1 MQYRLLGQSG
11 IPASVIAQG
20 TWALGGMMWGGT
32 DEKRSIE
39 SLHASIDAGVNLI
52 DTAPAY
58 GFGLSES
65 FIGKAIAGRR
75 EKVVLAT
82 KAGLRWDTDKGT
94 KFVERD
100 GKTIHRY
107 LGPESLREE
116 LELSLQRL
124 RVDYI
129 DLYQTHWQDQT
140 TPIAETM
147 QALLDL
153 KKEGKIRAI
162 GVSNCTVGQV
172 EEYQAVGPVDCVQ
185 ERYSM
190 MDRAME
196 EEYLPYCLD
205 HNIAVLAYSPLAN
218 GLLTGKMGPEREF
231 KGDDLRRSNPRFSQQ
246 NRARVQETLQK
257 LAPIAER
264 YGLTIGAL
272 VIAWTIAQP
281 GLTHALVGARD
292 GAQARENAGAAVELS
307 AEDLGEITAVTNK
320 GAM

>member
-1 MQYRLLGQSG
+1 
-11 IPASVIAQG
+11 
-20 TWALGGMMWGGT
+20 MMWGGT
-32 DEKRSIE
+32 DENRSIA

-58 GFGLSES
+58 GLGLSEE
-65 FIGKAIAGRR
+65 FVGKAIAGRR
-75 EKVVLAT
+75 DKVVLAT
-82 KAGLRWDTDKGT
+82 KVGLRWDDTKGM
-94 KFVERD
+94 KFKERD
-100 GKTIHRY
+100 GVTLYRY
-107 LGPESLREE
+107 LGPESIREE
-116 LELSLQRL
+116 LERSLRRL
-124 RVDYI
+124 NVDYI
-129 DLYQTHWQDQT
+129 DLYQTHWQDPT

-147 QALLDL
+147 QTLLDL

-172 EEYQAVGPVDCVQ
+172 EEYLAAGPVDCVQ

-205 HNIAVLAYSPLAN
+205 HNIAVLAYSTLAN
-218 GLLTGKMGPEREF
+218 GLLTGKMGPERDF
-231 KGDDLRRSNPRFSQQ
+231 PTDDLRHDNPRFTKE
-246 NRARVQETLQK
+246 NRARIQETLQQ
-257 LAPIAER
+257 LTPIAEK
-264 YGLTIGAL
+264 YGLTIGGL

-292 GAQARENAGAAVELS
+292 GAQATENARAAVDLA
-307 AEDLGEITAVTNK
+307 AEDLEQITFVSNK